1 MAFHMTTQDPLFTGN
16 SLTSEDRE
24 ALARLNPDLIRHPG
38 ITEEGKVG
46 PPPVTFIFLANGHK
60 LHWERGEGSSH
71 AGLQI
76 DRPEI
81 DQIGFALRPDL
92 QEALE
97 NTPQDARQLLDQVGI
112 TGRIGYHQ
120 YANKQ
125 TFHTIALWESPL
137 LRELLRPFLMQ
148 GKQEL
153 GIQPHFVVVSFQ
165 QQPMTVAEI
174 LEL

>member
-1 MAFHMTTQDPLFTGN
+1 M
-16 SLTSEDRE
+16 
-24 ALARLNPDLIRHPG
+24 
-38 ITEEGKVG
+38 
-46 PPPVTFIFLANGHK
+46 
-60 LHWERGEGSSH
+60 
-71 AGLQI
+71 QI

-81 DQIGFALRPDL
+81 NQIGFSNRPDL
-92 QEALE
+92 QEALK
-97 NTPQDARQLLDQVGI
+97 NAPQDERQLLDQVAI

-125 TFHTIALWESPL
+125 TFHVIALWESPL

-153 GIQPHFVVVSFQ
+153 GVQPYFVVVSFQ

-174 LEL
+174 LAL